1 MTISLK
7 IIALLAPSFTTLFW
21 AVILFLRN
29 SSTKNPG
36 FYIASLMLAFFTVFT
51 SILPFYTGNI
61 PFYIRMEPLF
71 FLAVCSIF
79 PLIWLYIR
87 SVTCRRRLNQKDLP
101 HLLPA
106 VALSFFAMLFQILI
120 YPKELYRYATGAGSL
135 YTAPFPA
142 TLLYLVNTL
151 SKAVVLLQIPA
162 YFYLCV
168 QLIRRHRQ
176 RVNNY
181 FSGLKGHYFNWIGF
195 FYLAYP
201 GASLAGIFLLLEGNS
216 DLNRIP
222 DPVLATLLF
231 TLSALFFAIAYIAN
245 HQRYIENGEFY
256 KDACVVNEENH
267 NHIHVPEGLK
277 EKLEQLFSDTR
288 PYLQHDLK
296 ITDVA
301 ARLGTNRTY
310 ISQLIHDSYNTN
322 FSGFVNGYRVQ
333 EAVRLLGLEECRN
346 YTMKGIAE
354 TAGFNNYN
362 SFTRAFISAT
372 GSSPGKFRK
381 LPGDRPKPGSHRE

>member
-29 SSTKNPG
+29 SSTRNPG

-61 PFYIRMEPLF
+61 PRYIRLEPLY

-87 SVTCRRRLNQKDLP
+87 SVTCRRRLHKKELP

-106 VALSFFAMLFQILI
+106 ITISFFAVLSQILTDPEALHQ
-120 YPKELYRYATGAGSL
+120 YGTGEGTPA
-135 YTAPFPA
+135 TAPFPA
-142 TLLYLVNTL
+142 LMLYLVNAL

-168 QLIRRHRQ
+168 QLIRRHRRQ
-176 RVNNY
+176 VDDY
-181 FSGLKGHYFNWIGF
+181 FSGLKGHYFNWIAF
-195 FYLAYP
+195 FYATYP
-201 GASLAGIFLLLEGNS
+201 AASLTGIFLLLEGNS
-216 DLNRIP
+216 NLNTIP
-222 DPVLATLLF
+222 EPVLATLLF
-231 TLSALFFAIAYIAN
+231 SLSALFFAIAYIAN

-256 KDACVVNEENH
+256 KEACAINEKGTS
-267 NHIHVPEGLK
+267 HIHVPEGLK
-277 EKLEQLFSDTR
+277 EKLEQLFTEER
-288 PYLQHDLK
+288 PFLQHDLK

-301 ARLGTNRTY
+301 SRLGTNRTY
-310 ISQLIHDSYNTN
+310 ISQLIHESYNTN
-322 FSGFVNGYRVQ
+322 FSGFVNEYRVR
-333 EAVRLLGLEECRN
+333 EAVRLLGQEACRN

-362 SFTRAFISAT
+362 SFTHAFIKVT
-372 GSSPGKFRK
+372 GLSPGKFRQ
-381 LPGDRPKPGSHRE
+381 LPGDRPEPRTIVE